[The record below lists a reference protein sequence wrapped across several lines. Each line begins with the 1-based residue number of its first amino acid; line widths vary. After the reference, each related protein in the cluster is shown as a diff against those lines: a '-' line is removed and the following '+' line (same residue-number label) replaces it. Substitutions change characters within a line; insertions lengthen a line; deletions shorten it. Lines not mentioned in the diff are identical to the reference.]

1 MQEGRPGWMKAF
13 TKMEAMA
20 HKADAATRQSQYES
34 YRAQGL
40 SDMEAE
46 LMALESMN
54 FSKRG
59 LSPTMHMASMLVPF
73 LNAQI
78 QGLDV
83 LYKALTGNMPFN
95 DKLDIQRKLFT
106 RGASM
111 FALTM
116 AYAAA
121 MQDDEEYKN
130 APPDVKYGNWF
141 VRLPFL
147 DEMAGEKVTLRV
159 PIPFEVGYI
168 FKALPEML
176 YNSMK
181 SDRGAKE
188 AFEALN
194 HILIQIVPGG
204 SSMVPIE
211 IGGAKIPVP
220 VPIPAAMKPVIEVGL
235 GKSFFTGRDLE
246 SAREQQEVPGMRYR
260 ERTSEIAKYIGESVN
275 FSPIRIEALV
285 NGYTGGLGLLALQA
299 LSLPLPKA
307 DVVVPE
313 KRWSELPLVGPMF
326 QPADASNIIDGVYK
340 DFQKVT
346 QAKTT
351 YDNLIV
357 KGETGKAQ
365 AFLQKNLQ
373 LIMMNQMAGEYRQMM
388 GELSENERIIRGSK
402 LTEEEKRKL
411 VDQIKA
417 AKIQLATSV
426 RAASERKAPQAAL
439 A

>member
-1 MQEGRPGWMKAF
+1 
-13 TKMEAMA
+13 
-20 HKADAATRQSQYES
+20 
-34 YRAQGL
+34 
-40 SDMEAE
+40 
-46 LMALESMN
+46 MALESMN

-83 LYKALTGNMPFN
+83 LYKAMTGNMPFN

-188 AFEALN
+188 AFEALYRN
-194 HILIQIVPGG
+194 WRSQDPGA
-204 SSMVPIE
+204 
-211 IGGAKIPVP
+211 GAHPCSH
-220 VPIPAAMKPVIEVGL
+220 E
-235 GKSFFTGRDLE
+235 
-246 SAREQQEVPGMRYR
+246 ARHR
-260 ERTSEIAKYIGESVN
+260 
-275 FSPIRIEALV
+275 
-285 NGYTGGLGLLALQA
+285 GGLGQ
-299 LSLPLPKA
+299 
-307 DVVVPE
+307 VVLH
-313 KRWSELPLVGPMF
+313 W
-326 QPADASNIIDGVYK
+326 A
-340 DFQKVT
+340 
-346 QAKTT
+346 
-351 YDNLIV
+351 
-357 KGETGKAQ
+357 
-365 AFLQKNLQ
+365 
-373 LIMMNQMAGEYRQMM
+373 
-388 GELSENERIIRGSK
+388 
-402 LTEEEKRKL
+402 
-411 VDQIKA
+411 
-417 AKIQLATSV
+417 
-426 RAASERKAPQAAL
+426 
-439 A
+439 